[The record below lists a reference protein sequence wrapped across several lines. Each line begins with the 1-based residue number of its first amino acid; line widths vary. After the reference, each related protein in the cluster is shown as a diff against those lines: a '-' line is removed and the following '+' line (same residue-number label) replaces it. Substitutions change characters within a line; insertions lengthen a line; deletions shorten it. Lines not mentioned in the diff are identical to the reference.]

1 MIVNKDLLPKNKI
14 MKTLAKE
21 INLADLQSDSAEV
34 KYCCAR
40 NLIAIAKEDPA
51 QLYPHIDTFIKLL
64 DGDNNVMKWTAIIII
79 GNLARV
85 DKEKKVDRLISKLV
99 GFLNA
104 GKLITAN
111 NATMALAGI
120 AIAKPRYRKQITEE
134 LLKVEHYDYDT
145 DECRNIAIGKVI
157 EAIGSYSRQLK
168 NKKAVIEFAQRQT
181 KNTRNATRKKAERF
195 PKKANQR

>member
-1 MIVNKDLLPKNKI
+1 
-14 MKTLAKE
+14 MKTSTEK
-21 INLADLQSDSAEV
+21 INLADLQSDSAGV

-40 NLIAIAKEDPA
+40 NLIAIAKENPSR
-51 QLYPHIDTFIKLL
+51 LYPHLDTFVKLL
-64 DGDNNVMKWTAIIII
+64 DGDNNVLKWTAIIII

-85 DKEKKVDRLISKLV
+85 DKEKTVDKLIGRLV

-111 NATMALAGI
+111 NATAALASI
-120 AIAKPRYRKQITEE
+120 AIAKPEHQKRITAE

-145 DECRNIAIGKVI
+145 DECRNIAMGKVI
-157 EAIGSYSRQLK
+157 EAIGSYSGQL
-168 NKKAVIEFAQRQT
+168 NDKKAVIEFARRQT

-195 PKKANQR
+195 LKKAKQR

>member
-1 MIVNKDLLPKNKI
+1 
-14 MKTLAKE
+14 MKSVTDK

-34 KYCCAR
+34 KYCCAK
-40 NLIAIAKEDPA
+40 NLIAIAKENPGR
-51 QLYPHIDTFIKLL
+51 LYPYMDTFVKLL
-64 DGDNNVMKWTAIIII
+64 DGDNNVLKWTAIIII

-85 DKEKKVDRLISKLV
+85 DKEKKVDRLIGRLV

-120 AIAKPRYRKQITEE
+120 AIAKPQYQKQITEA

-157 EAIGSYSRQLK
+157 EAVGLYPSQVK
-168 NKKAVIEFAQRQT
+168 GKKAVIEFARRQT
-181 KNTRNATRKKAERF
+181 KNTRNSTKKKAERF
-195 PKKANQR
+195 LKKLGKD

>member
-1 MIVNKDLLPKNKI
+1 
-14 MKTLAKE
+14 MKSLTDKV
-21 INLADLQSDSAEV
+21 NLADLQSDSAEV

-40 NLIAIAKEDPA
+40 NLIAIAKENPA
-51 QLYPHIDTFIKLL
+51 RLYPHIDTFVKLL
-64 DGDNNVMKWTAIIII
+64 DGNNNVLKWTAIIII

-85 DKEKKVDRLISKLV
+85 DKEKKVDRLIGRLV

-120 AIAKPRYRKQITEE
+120 AIAKPQYQKQITEE

-157 EAIGSYSRQLK
+157 EAIGSYSSQLK
-168 NKKAVIEFAQRQT
+168 DKKTVIELAQRQT

-195 PKKANQR
+195 LKKAKQR

>member
-1 MIVNKDLLPKNKI
+1 
-14 MKTLAKE
+14 MKSPTEKL
-21 INLADLQSDSAEV
+21 NLADLQSNSAEV

-51 QLYPHIDTFIKLL
+51 RLYPHIDTFVKLL
-64 DGDNNVMKWTAIIII
+64 DGNNNVLKWTAIIII

-85 DKEKKVDRLISKLV
+85 DKEKKVDRLISRLV

-120 AIAKPRYRKQITEE
+120 AITKPQYQKQITEE

-157 EAIGSYSRQLK
+157 EAIGSYSSQLK
-168 NKKAVIEFAQRQT
+168 DKKAVIEFAQRQT
-181 KNTRNATRKKAERF
+181 NNTRNATRKKAERF
-195 PKKANQR
+195 LKKEKQR

>member
-1 MIVNKDLLPKNKI
+1 
-14 MKTLAKE
+14 MKSSTEK

-34 KYCCAR
+34 KYCCSR
-40 NLIAIAKEDPA
+40 NLIAIARENPA
-51 QLYPHIDTFIKLL
+51 RLYPHIDTFVKLL
-64 DGDNNVMKWTAIIII
+64 DGNNNVLKWTAIIII
-79 GNLARV
+79 GNLAKV
-85 DKEKKVDRLISKLV
+85 DKENKVDKLIGRLV

-111 NATMALAGI
+111 NATLALASI
-120 AIAKPRYRKQITEE
+120 AIARPRYQKQITKE

-157 EAIGSYSRQLK
+157 EAIGSYSSQL
-168 NKKAVIEFAQRQT
+168 NDKKAVIEFAERQT

-195 PKKANQR
+195 LKKSIKD

>member
-1 MIVNKDLLPKNKI
+1 
-14 MKTLAKE
+14 MKSSTDK

-34 KYCCAR
+34 KYCCAK

-51 QLYPHIDTFIKLL
+51 RLYPHIDTFVKLL
-64 DGDNNVMKWTAIIII
+64 DGENNVLKWTAIIII

-85 DKEKKVDRLISKLV
+85 DKEKKVDRLISRLV

-120 AIAKPRYRKQITEE
+120 AIAKPRYQKQITKE

-145 DECRNIAIGKVI
+145 DECRNIAMGKVI
-157 EAIGSYSRQLK
+157 EAIGSYSSQLK
-168 NKKAVIEFAQRQT
+168 DKKAVIGFAQRQT
-181 KNTRNATRKKAERF
+181 KNTRNATKKKAERLLEKL
-195 PKKANQR
+195 KK

>member
-1 MIVNKDLLPKNKI
+1 
-14 MKTLAKE
+14 MKSSTEKV
-21 INLADLQSDSAEV
+21 NLADLQSDSAEV

-40 NLIAIAKEDPA
+40 NLIAIAKENPA
-51 QLYPHIDTFIKLL
+51 RLYPDIDTFVKLL
-64 DGDNNVMKWTAIIII
+64 DGENNVLKWTAIIII

-85 DKEKKVDRLISKLV
+85 DKEKKVDRLIGRLV

-111 NATMALAGI
+111 NATMALASI
-120 AIAKPRYRKQITEE
+120 AIAKPQYQKQITKE
-134 LLKVEHYDYDT
+134 LLKVEHYEYDT

-157 EAIGSYSRQLK
+157 EAIGLYSSQLQD
-168 NKKAVIEFAQRQT
+168 KKAVIEFAQRQT

-195 PKKANQR
+195 LKKSIKD

>member
-1 MIVNKDLLPKNKI
+1 
-14 MKTLAKE
+14 MKSSTDK

-40 NLIAIAKEDPA
+40 NIIAIAKENPA
-51 QLYPHIDTFIKLL
+51 RLYPDIGTFIKLL
-64 DGDNNVMKWTAIIII
+64 DGDNNVLKWTAIIII

-85 DKEKKVDRLISKLV
+85 DKDKKVDQLISRLV

-111 NATMALAGI
+111 NATMALASI
-120 AIAKPRYRKQITEE
+120 AIAKPQYQKQITKE
-134 LLKVEHYDYDT
+134 LLKVEHYEYDT

-157 EAIGSYSRQLK
+157 EAIGSYSTQLQD
-168 NKKAVIEFAQRQT
+168 KKAVIEFAQRQT
-181 KNTRNATRKKAERF
+181 ENTRNATKKKAERLLNKL
-195 PKKANQR
+195 KK

>member
-1 MIVNKDLLPKNKI
+1 
-14 MKTLAKE
+14 MKSSTTKV
-21 INLADLQSDSAEV
+21 NLADLKSDSAEV
-34 KYCCAR
+34 KYCCAK
-40 NLIAIAKEDPA
+40 NLIAIAKENPA
-51 QLYPHIDTFIKLL
+51 KLYPHIDTFVKLL
-64 DGDNNVMKWTAIIII
+64 DGDNNVLKWTAIQVI

-85 DKEKKVDRLISKLV
+85 DKEKKVDRLIGRLV

-104 GKLITAN
+104 SKLITAN

-120 AIAKPRYRKQITEE
+120 AIAKPQYQKQITDE

-157 EAIGSYSRQLK
+157 EAIGSYSSQLK
-168 NKKAVIEFAQRQT
+168 DKKAVVEFAQRQT

-195 PKKANQR
+195 LKKAKQG

>member
-1 MIVNKDLLPKNKI
+1 MLAKNKI
-14 MKTLAKE
+14 MGNSVKE
-21 INLADLQSDSAEV
+21 IDLADLQSNSAQV
-34 KYCCAR
+34 KYCCAN
-40 NLIAIAKEDPA
+40 NLIAIAKENPA
-51 QLYPHIDTFIKLL
+51 RIYPHIDTFVKLL
-64 DGDNNVMKWTAIIII
+64 DGDNNVLKWTAIIII

-85 DKEKKVDRLISKLV
+85 DKEKKVDRLIGKLV

-120 AIAKPRYRKQITEE
+120 AIAKPQYRKEITEE

-145 DECRNIAIGKVI
+145 DECRNIAMGKVI
-157 EAIGSYSRQLK
+157 EAIGSYSSQLK
-168 NKKAVIEFAQRQT
+168 DKKAVIEFARRQT

-195 PKKANQR
+195 LKKANQR

>member
-1 MIVNKDLLPKNKI
+1 LKSSKDK
-14 MKTLAKE
+14 

-34 KYCCAR
+34 KYCCAK
-40 NLIAIAKEDPA
+40 NLIAIAKESPGR
-51 QLYPHIDTFIKLL
+51 LYPHIDTFVKLL
-64 DGDNNVMKWTAIIII
+64 DGDNNILKWTAIQVI

-85 DKEKKVDRLISKLV
+85 DKESKVDRLIGRLV

-120 AIAKPRYRKQITEE
+120 AIAKPRYRKQITKE

-157 EAIGSYSRQLK
+157 EAIGSYSSQLRDE
-168 NKKAVIEFAQRQT
+168 KAIIEFARRQT
-181 KNTRNATRKKAERF
+181 KNTRNATKKKAERF
-195 PKKANQR
+195 LKKIKKD